1 MSKSFSTQPLK
12 HLHHCIYVT
21 KPCLLITCVMDISY
35 GALFFYTLQVWLRV
49 SIQLKKSKSMET
61 VYLNRKPPTTVKQ
74 PIPLNYYIYTTPNQC
89 EKKQTFFFYQ
99 ICKNLTVLTWKQ
111 IRRTLT
117 VSLGSPVEIKPRCC
131 VVGL

>member
-21 KPCLLITCVMDISY
+21 KPCLLITCVIDISY

-61 VYLNRKPPTTVKQ
+61 VYLNRKPPTTVK
-74 PIPLNYYIYTTPNQC
+74 
-89 EKKQTFFFYQ
+89 
-99 ICKNLTVLTWKQ
+99 
-111 IRRTLT
+111 
-117 VSLGSPVEIKPRCC
+117 
-131 VVGL
+131 